1 MKSTS
6 MATNPPTP
14 SAENRGSFVAIQKN
28 VHGPTHIQ
36 KQFVANLRWNK
47 LYDWMENQIGLNTCT
62 KPACQLPCFQIA
74 TPIFASLDP
83 ILRFVLPEKVS
94 FPYCQPPLLY
104 IWGERSYLRPFS

>member
-1 MKSTS
+1 MNKTFIMKSTS

-47 LYDWMENQIGLNTCT
+47 LYD
-62 KPACQLPCFQIA
+62 
-74 TPIFASLDP
+74 
-83 ILRFVLPEKVS
+83 
-94 FPYCQPPLLY
+94 
-104 IWGERSYLRPFS
+104 